1 MANILIVEDEEL
13 INELIAR
20 NLQTVGH
27 VCTQVYDGFA
37 ALKQL
42 QEENFD
48 LLILDVMLPGMS
60 GFELMERLS
69 GVPVI
74 FLTAKGNVMDKVK
87 GLSLG
92 AEDYMVKPFEMLELI
107 ARVDVILRR
116 SKKQTCIFE
125 LDGVCVDFGNM
136 TVTKGEEPVE
146 LTPREF
152 QLLEVLISNRNI
164 AMSRD
169 KLLDLAWGVDFYGD
183 NRTVDVHIQ
192 RLRRKLGW
200 TERIRT
206 VYKLG
211 YRLETRL

>member
-60 GFELMERLS
+60 GFELMEHLS
-69 GVPVI
+69 EVPVI

-200 TERIRT
+200 TDRIRT

-211 YRLETRL
+211 YRLETRS